1 MVILA
6 FPGRPNEIKIILKS
20 FGETMNVNLI
30 RNGFIAAALMNIG
43 GVLLF
48 SRAFTNEAIN
58 QADPVVMSN
67 FGLLMIV
74 VWGLAYLG
82 AAFIQGN
89 IRWLAGA
96 FAIEKLVYVVVWGLW
111 MASHS
116 LGAVYEQDRFAG
128 VFYSIYGLNDL
139 AFMLFFGWVFFSQRA
154 KG

>member
-1 MVILA
+1 
-6 FPGRPNEIKIILKS
+6 
-20 FGETMNVNLI
+20 MNANLI
-30 RNGFIAAALMNIG
+30 RNGFIAAAAMNIG

-48 SRAFTNEAIN
+48 SRAFTNDAIN

-89 IRWLAGA
+89 IRWLAAA
-96 FAIEKLVYVVVWGLW
+96 FAVEKLVYVVAWGLW
-111 MASHS
+111 MSNHS
-116 LGAVYEQDRFAG
+116 LGAVYEQDLFAG

-139 AFMLFFGWVFFSQRA
+139 AFMLFFGWVFLSQRSQ
-154 KG
+154 G